1 MRYVAMFT
9 CMSCRAVLIEITHP
23 LDTDSFLLALRR
35 LIARGGNVQS
45 IFSDNASNFIG
56 SKNELRRA
64 LEEMYKEKH

>member
-9 CMSCRAVLIEITHP
+9 CMSCRAVHIEITHP

-56 SKNELRRA
+56 SENELRRA

>member
-9 CMSCRAVLIEITHP
+9 RMSCRAVHIEITHP

-56 SKNELRRA
+56 SENELRRA